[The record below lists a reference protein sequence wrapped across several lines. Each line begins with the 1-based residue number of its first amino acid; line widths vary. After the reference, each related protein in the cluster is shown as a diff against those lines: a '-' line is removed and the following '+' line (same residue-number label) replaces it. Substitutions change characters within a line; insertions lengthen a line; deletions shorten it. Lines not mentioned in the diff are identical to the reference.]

1 MKQLS
6 LALTDE
12 EIELLFNAGECVDDK
27 NSLDIK
33 KFCDKVAE
41 ALKVKPLPNF
51 LAQPKTKGVGS
62 KL

>member
-51 LAQPKTKGVGS
+51 LA
-62 KL
+62 